1 MDQNELDLE
10 ALDEA
15 QYLLERML
23 EMAER
28 SAGDDCTDAGRA
40 RLQKGFEVLQGL
52 VDQAMERF
60 HRGRATE

>member
-1 MDQNELDLE
+1 ME

-28 SAGDDCTDAGRA
+28 SAGDDCTDASRV
-40 RLQKGFEVLQGL
+40 RLQKGFEVLRGL
-52 VDQAMERF
+52 VNEAMERF
-60 HRGRATE
+60 QRGSTTE